1 MLAIYY
7 LFSVLLTPT
16 SFLAF
21 GQLGT
26 YDDGG
31 PCDSCL
37 NNLYN
42 ICGGTDSSGFATCL
56 CTGASDQLIPC
67 EATCA
72 MESSFYLAA
81 IVSDWTGFCAVYGP
95 EAQSQPASS
104 PSYTPYAASSSQ
116 PFTTTNDFSFPA
128 TVTSASTPLSQVPTT
143 TLTQSSPTVPS
154 TSTPLDQV
162 PTTTLTQSS
171 PAVPS
176 TSTPLDQVPTTT
188 LTQPSPAMPSASNPL
203 GQFLGS
209 AAEPRTV
216 PLAINGI
223 IFSLCVQFLR
233 WAI

>member
-1 MLAIYY
+1 LPYTWKFYYAFLRLTYILLSKPYRCADRTDSNAKSTASMLATYC

-95 EAQSQPASS
+95 EAQSQPARYVRVRPIVSRL
-104 PSYTPYAASSSQ
+104 PI
-116 PFTTTNDFSFPA
+116 
-128 TVTSASTPLSQVPTT
+128 
-143 TLTQSSPTVPS
+143 
-154 TSTPLDQV
+154 
-162 PTTTLTQSS
+162 
-171 PAVPS
+171 
-176 TSTPLDQVPTTT
+176 
-188 LTQPSPAMPSASNPL
+188 M
-203 GQFLGS
+203 
-209 AAEPRTV
+209 
-216 PLAINGI
+216 
-223 IFSLCVQFLR
+223 
-233 WAI
+233 